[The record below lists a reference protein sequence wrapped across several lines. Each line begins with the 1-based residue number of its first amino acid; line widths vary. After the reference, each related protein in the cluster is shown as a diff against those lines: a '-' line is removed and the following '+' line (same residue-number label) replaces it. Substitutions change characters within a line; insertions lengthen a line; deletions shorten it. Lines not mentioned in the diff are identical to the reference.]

1 MVPSSPP
8 PSLVSRRNRTFDFR
22 LQVLIAWAAYNLCS
36 AFSADDSSS
45 LLYRIVKRVHIFI
58 HIIRCFVGM
67 YISLIFAVV
76 PHSLTRVHC
85 SYKCFGLSGDL
96 KVRLQKAVSMNKR
109 RFVDTDNGFNL
120 DLTYVCDRLIV
131 MAIPCV
137 DSAMYRNDIR
147 EVARFFATRHYG
159 IFKLALA

>member
-1 MVPSSPP
+1 
-8 PSLVSRRNRTFDFR
+8 
-22 LQVLIAWAAYNLCS
+22 
-36 AFSADDSSS
+36 
-45 LLYRIVKRVHIFI
+45 
-58 HIIRCFVGM
+58 
-67 YISLIFAVV
+67 
-76 PHSLTRVHC
+76 
-85 SYKCFGLSGDL
+85 
-96 KVRLQKAVSMNKR
+96 MNKR

-159 IFKLALA
+159 KPEMALLTAELILICKNFCLASILTFVHGLGALISGFTLLCSGACRSISCIQPLRGTSWTCFGCTDY